1 MGQGRRSW
9 RWVGALAG
17 LALLVACSAPAEL
30 PPEEAE
36 RLRGLFQGG
45 LESPDAYVRAETV
58 RAMGLVRSP
67 QLLDL
72 LKQAGSDESRM
83 VRLGS
88 ALGVAAVEP
97 EASQSALL
105 DLLSDGDPR
114 LRRVTGEEAL
124 ALLPPGETRDAVIA
138 AGLKSSEPALRLRV
152 VRYGLGPQLKS
163 EEEGKRRDA
172 QAALSRAVEDSD
184 PAVAGAALRLLALE
198 GGQPERLT
206 PILERARARDLGAL
220 QTLQHARL
228 DASRETLE
236 AVRSG
241 PQGEA
246 AVEAW
251 IGLAALGDEAAV
263 DPLRD
268 ALGPASAALKRRIL
282 LGLGHGGSAAG
293 LRVMRPLRDDAQEEV
308 RCAVYEALGAHK
320 TAGEDDFLR
329 GLRDPAPAV
338 GVAAALGLVRS
349 NPEALDRTFKII
361 LREEEHRQRAM
372 EVLIS
377 ALERL
382 RLDGEEALL
391 VKVAA
396 ELETLEG
403 ELRPLSAD
411 KAPDTRSA
419 AAELLFLGGD
429 PMARLRA
436 IPEPTSEVRYAWAS
450 ALAARPLEG
459 GPLEAVEP
467 LQQVQGEVQVLEIMA
482 GAGIWSAYRRAAQ
495 PPAE

>member
-1 MGQGRRSW
+1 MGQGTRSW

-72 LKQAGSDESRM
+72 LGQAGGDESRM

-124 ALLPPGETRDAVIA
+124 ALLPPGEARDAVIA

-163 EEEGKRRDA
+163 EEEGRRRDA

-184 PAVAGAALRLLALE
+184 PAVAGAALRLLVQE

-228 DASRETLE
+228 DGSREALE

-241 PQGEA
+241 QGEA
-246 AVEAW
+246 ALEAW

-282 LGLGHGGSAAG
+282 LGLGYGGSAAG

-308 RCAVYEALGAHK
+308 RCAVYEGLGFHK
-320 TAGEDDFLR
+320 KAGEDDFLR

-349 NPEALDRTFKII
+349 NPEALDRVFKIV

-391 VKVAA
+391 GKVAS
-396 ELETLEG
+396 ELEALEG

-419 AAELLFLGGD
+419 AAELLFWGGD
-429 PMARLRA
+429 PMARLGA

-459 GPLEAVEP
+459 RALEAVEP

-495 PPAE
+495 PAAE